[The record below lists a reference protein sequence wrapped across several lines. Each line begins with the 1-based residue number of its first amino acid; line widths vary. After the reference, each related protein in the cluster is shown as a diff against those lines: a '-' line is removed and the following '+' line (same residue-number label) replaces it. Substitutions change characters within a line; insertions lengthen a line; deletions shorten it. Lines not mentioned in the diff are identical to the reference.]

1 MDWAFLARFL
11 GQYTILFGGGTVG
24 VAYLLPNPVGP
35 YAILA
40 TIAVGLL
47 LIGRSALD
55 GGGGAPM
62 SGGSPAGSA
71 YGLSGGSD
79 GVFAPRESDEPL
91 GAGLLFYAIG
101 LVGFGVAALVTLL

>member
-1 MDWAFLARFL
+1 MDWEFFARFL

-35 YAILA
+35 YAILV

-55 GGGGAPM
+55 GGGAPM
-62 SGGSPAGSA
+62 SGGNPAGSA
-71 YGLSGGSD
+71 HGLSEGSD
-79 GVFAPRESDEPL
+79 GVFAPRESDDPL